1 MAKDDDPFDLEKFRL
16 SPEDVETY
24 ASKAAPARRRSGR
37 QFTIVPHTWSDRL
50 KAARHIGTYKLAV
63 HLLFLDWKGG
73 GRPITLAN
81 AALAKAGVDRRQKW
95 HALTELE
102 HLKLVKIRRRSKK
115 SPLVTLLK
123 T

>member
-16 SPEDVETY
+16 SPEDVE
-24 ASKAAPARRRSGR
+24 
-37 QFTIVPHTWSDRL
+37 
-50 KAARHIGTYKLAV
+50 
-63 HLLFLDWKGG
+63 
-73 GRPITLAN
+73 RPITLAN